1 MSAAPQPPTP
11 DFRLRSRRVF
21 TRQGERPATLHV
33 RNGRIAAIEDYDS
46 RDVDDAGD
54 AEDLG
59 DVAILPGIVDVH
71 VHLNEPG
78 RTEWEGFATGTA
90 AAAAGG
96 TTLVVD
102 MPLNSS
108 PVTTTAAALAAKRAA
123 TSGKLSCDV
132 GFYGGLVPGNEGEIA
147 ALVDAGVLGIKVFL
161 CHSGIDDF
169 PAATER
175 ELRAA
180 MPVLAVRGLPLL
192 AHAELVTPQP
202 PQVDPRSFAQFLA
215 SRPPEFERA
224 AIRLLID
231 LCRETRCRTHIVHLA
246 DAESLPL
253 LAAARAEGLPL
264 TVETCPHYLLFD
276 AESISDGA
284 TEFKCTPPI
293 RPRAN
298 REQLWQGLYDEVID
312 FIATD
317 HSPSPPEMKRREDGN
332 FAAAWGGISSVQL
345 LLSAVWTEASQ
356 RGHTLAEVI
365 EWLSHR
371 PAQFVGRS
379 TAIAPGAEANF
390 VAFDPEA
397 AYVVRGQELKHR
409 HPLTPYEGREL
420 RGIVQQTW
428 LRGVPAAPGV
438 GMTI

>member
-1 MSAAPQPPTP
+1 MAAQSHPLTT
-11 DFRLRSRRVF
+11 DFRLCSRRVF
-21 TRQGERPATLHV
+21 TSTGERPATLHV
-33 RNGRIAAIEDYDS
+33 RNGHIAAIEDYDAPNCQ
-46 RDVDDAGD
+46 DI
-54 AEDLG
+54 G
-59 DVAILPGIVDVH
+59 DVAILPGMVDVH

-78 RTEWEGFATGTA
+78 RTEWEGFVSGTA

-96 TTLVVD
+96 TTLVID

-108 PVTTTAAALAAKRAA
+108 PVTTSVAALTAKRAA
-123 TSGKLSCDV
+123 AAGKLSCDV
-132 GFYGGLVPGNEGEIA
+132 GFYGGLVPGNESQIA
-147 ALVDAGVLGIKVFL
+147 ALVDAGVLGIKAFL

-180 MPVLAVRGLPLL
+180 MPLLAARGVPLL
-192 AHAELVTPQP
+192 AHAELATPQP
-202 PQVDPRSFAQFLA
+202 PQADPRSFAQFLA

-246 DAESLPL
+246 DAESLPP

-276 AESISDGA
+276 AESVPDGA

-293 RPRAN
+293 RSRAN
-298 REQLWQGLYDEVID
+298 RQQLWQGLADGVID
-312 FIATD
+312 FVATD
-317 HSPSPPEMKRREDGN
+317 HSPSPPELKRREEGS

-345 LLSAVWTEASQ
+345 LLSSVWTEAAR
-356 RGHTLAEVI
+356 RGHSLADVI
-365 EWLSHR
+365 DWLSYR
-371 PAQFVGRS
+371 PAGFVGRRTTIETGS
-379 TAIAPGAEANF
+379 EATF
-390 VAFDPEA
+390 VAFDTEA
-397 AYVVRGQELKHR
+397 TFIVCGKQLKHR

-420 RGIVQQTW
+420 RGAVRQTW
-428 LRGVPAAPGV
+428 IRGVPVVPGV
-438 GMTI
+438 GVTV